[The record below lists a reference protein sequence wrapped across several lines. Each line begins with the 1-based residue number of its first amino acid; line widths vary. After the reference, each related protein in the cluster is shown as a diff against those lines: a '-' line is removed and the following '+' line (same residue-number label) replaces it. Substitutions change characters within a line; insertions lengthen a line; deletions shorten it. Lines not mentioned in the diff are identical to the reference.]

1 MASRPHGRRCSID
14 TWRWGRSALTYVGMT
29 PAQFEE
35 IVNHIGVHAA
45 GEVVILSCAYLRGPN
60 SEKWSEVRALGIP
73 WQLKNWN
80 GLSALQASY
89 NATVM
94 WSAATDDS
102 AVAIPSD
109 SAARASAVLSDV
121 LACAEGWCD
130 PLVALLQSK
139 SGGGALDVRH
149 ATMVGNDKTPWLR
162 IPLRGMKKHT
172 WNDVSPCDDS
182 PTVGFH
188 GTRWPKLSG
197 ILASGRLRP
206 GQRQAG
212 KTHGIWTASDMQRA
226 EWYAWPEPLGPPHCA
241 EHQQDPKGRRWQ
253 SVLELRLLARK
264 MHKKGVYVTKDPEK
278 TQIVAV
284 LLRPWPA
291 SARPRLL
298 HYMPSSCM
306 PDGTFVPYVRG
317 SSPPQ
322 KWIDNEMACFPTV
335 VDAAP
340 GSSDSE
346 NEGSPIAQKR
356 KVQLLSRSDV
366 DSPSAEEDEARFSP
380 RGPWSPIA

>member
-1 MASRPHGRRCSID
+1 M
-14 TWRWGRSALTYVGMT
+14 TYVGMT

-45 GEVVILSCAYLRGPN
+45 GEVVILSCAYLCGSN

-121 LACAEGWCD
+121 LACAEGWCG

-162 IPLRGMKKHT
+162 IPLRGMKNT
-172 WNDVSPCDDS
+172 RGTTSRRATTRRLWASTGRAGLNSPAFS
-182 PTVGFH
+182 PVAGC
-188 GTRWPKLSG
+188 G
-197 ILASGRLRP
+197 P
-206 GQRQAG
+206 GSA
-212 KTHGIWTASDMQRA
+212 K
-226 EWYAWPEPLGPPHCA
+226 P
-241 EHQQDPKGRRWQ
+241 GRRMAFGPRQ
-253 SVLELRLLARK
+253 TCNARSGTPGRSHWGRRIAPNISK
-264 MHKKGVYVTKDPEK
+264 IQKVVAGNLCWSYVC
-278 TQIVAV
+278 
-284 LLRPWPA
+284 WH
-291 SARPRLL
+291 ARCIRRV
-298 HYMPSSCM
+298 C
-306 PDGTFVPYVRG
+306 T
-317 SSPPQ
+317 
-322 KWIDNEMACFPTV
+322 
-335 VDAAP
+335 
-340 GSSDSE
+340 
-346 NEGSPIAQKR
+346 
-356 KVQLLSRSDV
+356 
-366 DSPSAEEDEARFSP
+366 
-380 RGPWSPIA
+380 